1 MKNHLHCL
9 FLSISISVI
18 SCGGRNAERITGTA
32 SPSHELWDE
41 LLKNNVDSEGL
52 VNYKGFIS
60 DSARLNNYLSKLS
73 KNPPDKT
80 KWTREEQLAYWIN
93 AYNAF
98 TVKLI
103 VDNYPVKSIRDLH
116 PTLHVPLLNT
126 VWHIKFFSI
135 GGEKFNLDRIEHDI
149 LRKEFDEPRIHFAIV
164 CASYSCPPLRSESY
178 TADRIEKQLTEQAV
192 LFINNPKWNRLSENS
207 VGLSSIFKWFKGDF
221 TKKESLIDFLN
232 SYSTLTIQEDAK
244 IKYLDYGWLLNE

>member
-1 MKNHLHCL
+1 MKNHVHVL
-9 FLSISISVI
+9 FLTISIAVI
-18 SCGGRNAERITGTA
+18 SCGGRNTERITGKTA
-32 SPSHELWDE
+32 PSHELWDQ
-41 LLKNNVDSEGL
+41 LLRKHVDSEGL

-60 DSARLNNYLSKLS
+60 DSARLNNYLSALS
-73 KNPPDKT
+73 ENPPDKS
-80 KWTREEQLAYWIN
+80 KWTQEEQLTYWIN

-103 VDNYPVKSIRDLH
+103 VDNYPVTSIRDLH
-116 PTLHVPLLNT
+116 PSLHIPLLNT

-149 LRKEFDEPRIHFAIV
+149 LRREFNEPRIHFAIV
-164 CASYSCPPLRSESY
+164 CASYSCPPLRNESY

-192 LFINNPKWNRLSENS
+192 LFINNPKWNRLSEDS
-207 VGLSSIFKWFKGDF
+207 LALSSIFKWFKGDF
-221 TKKESLIDFLN
+221 TKKGSLIDFLN

-244 IKYLDYGWLLNE
+244 IKYLDYDWLLNE